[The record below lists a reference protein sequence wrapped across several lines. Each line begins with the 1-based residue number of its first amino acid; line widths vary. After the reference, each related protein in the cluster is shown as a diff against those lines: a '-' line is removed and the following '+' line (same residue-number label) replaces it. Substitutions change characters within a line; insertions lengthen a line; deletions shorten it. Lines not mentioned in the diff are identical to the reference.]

1 MSMLE
6 DRSTGPSLQ
15 RKALLL
21 ASVLFLIALILNSL
35 FGSRGMLHL
44 AGQRERV
51 SALQSEID
59 KLRSDN
65 HRLTLEIAALRSDPA
80 AIERIAREELGY
92 ARPDETLYL
101 LSEPGSLSQ

>member
-1 MSMLE
+1 MSAWE
-6 DRSTGPSLQ
+6 ERSQGPSLR

-21 ASVLFLIALILNSL
+21 ASVLFLLALALNSL
-35 FGSRGMLHL
+35 FGERGMLHL

-59 KLRSDN
+59 QLRN
-65 HRLTLEIAALRSDPA
+65 ENQRLMTEIAALRSDPS

-92 ARPDETLYL
+92 VRPDETVYL
-101 LSEPGSLSQ
+101 FSER

>member
-1 MSMLE
+1 MTAWE
-6 DRSTGPSLQ
+6 ERSVRLSLR

-51 SALQSEID
+51 SAVHAEIEQ
-59 KLRSDN
+59 LRDEN
-65 HRLTLEIAALRSDPA
+65 HRLLIEIAALRSDPA

-92 ARPDETLYL
+92 VRPDETVYL
-101 LSEPGSLSQ
+101 LSDR

>member
-1 MSMLE
+1 MAAWE
-6 DRSTGPSLQ
+6 ERSQRPSLR

-21 ASVLFLIALILNSL
+21 ASVLFLVALILNSL

-59 KLRSDN
+59 QLRNEN
-65 HRLTLEIAALRSDPA
+65 HRLMIEIAALRTDPA

-92 ARPDETLYL
+92 VRPDETVYL
-101 LSEPGSLSQ
+101 LSDR